1 MAYISFSFRK
11 FVHRRFHMQ
20 WVKSDRIHSNLQDVL
35 SGMSVVKSY
44 GKEEEEAEHFNRTA
58 DEFAVVQFQNEKFW
72 AVFFPSLQFI
82 VSVGVYLV
90 TYFGGVRVLSGE
102 KTVGELMQFIAY
114 VSMLYQYVG
123 WITNLPRQLMNVV
136 TSLERISDVMSQEPE
151 IFDTEKSKE
160 LKIKGR
166 VQLKD
171 ASFGYKSYTY
181 IHMGGKIA
189 VVVVLDKE
197 DAELGK
203 GLAMHIAA
211 NNPSYLNTDAIGAD
225 AIEHETKI
233 QLEAAK
239 QDPKLAGKPE
249 EMLKKII
256 GGKVNKYFA
265 EMVLVEQPYLLD
277 TESGKKVGQV
287 LQEKKANV
295 LKYVR
300 YQVGEGIEKR
310 KDDFASEV
318 MSQMK

>member
-1 MAYISFSFRK
+1 MALIDLIKQLRDRTGAGLMDCKAALLNNDEDLDKATDWLREKGLAKAAKKADRIAAEGLALTKTCEKCGTTVILEVNCETDFVAKGDAFKELVDNVAGKILENEPKDVNAAKELTTGLFTDATVKMGEK
-11 FVHRRFHMQ
+11 FDLRRFE
-20 WVKSDRIHSNLQDVL
+20 VI
-35 SGMSVVKSY
+35 
-44 GKEEEEAEHFNRTA
+44 
-58 DEFAVVQFQNEKFW
+58 EKGNNF
-72 AVFFPSLQFI
+72 V
-82 VSVGVYLV
+82 
-90 TYFGGVRVLSGE
+90 
-102 KTVGELMQFIAY
+102 
-114 VSMLYQYVG
+114 
-123 WITNLPRQLMNVV
+123 
-136 TSLERISDVMSQEPE
+136 
-151 IFDTEKSKE
+151 
-160 LKIKGR
+160 
-166 VQLKD
+166 
-171 ASFGYKSYTY
+171 YTY

-211 NNPSYLNTDAIGAD
+211 NNPSYLNTEAIGAD

>member
-1 MAYISFSFRK
+1 MALIDLIKQLRDRTGAGLMDCKAALLNNDEDLDKATDWLREKGLAKAAKKADRIAAEGLALTKTCEKCGKTVVIEVNCETDFVAKGDAFRELVENTAKVILEKEPKDVEEAKVLATDLFTDATVKMGEK
-11 FVHRRFHMQ
+11 FDLRRFALI
-20 WVKSDRIHSNLQDVL
+20 K
-35 SGMSVVKSY
+35 
-44 GKEEEEAEHFNRTA
+44 KEEG
-58 DEFAVVQFQNEKFW
+58 QF
-72 AVFFPSLQFI
+72 V
-82 VSVGVYLV
+82 
-90 TYFGGVRVLSGE
+90 
-102 KTVGELMQFIAY
+102 
-114 VSMLYQYVG
+114 
-123 WITNLPRQLMNVV
+123 
-136 TSLERISDVMSQEPE
+136 
-151 IFDTEKSKE
+151 
-160 LKIKGR
+160 
-166 VQLKD
+166 
-171 ASFGYKSYTY
+171 YTY

-189 VVVVLDKE
+189 VAVVLDKE

-203 GLAMHIAA
+203 GIAMHIAA
-211 NNPSYLNTDAIGAD
+211 NNPTYLDTNAIGSD

-233 QLEAAK
+233 QLESAK

-265 EMVLVEQPYLLD
+265 EMVLLEQPYLLD

-287 LQEKKANV
+287 LQEKKTNV

>member
-1 MAYISFSFRK
+1 MALIDLIKQLRDRTGAGLMDCKAALLNNDEDLDKATDWLREKGLAKAAKKADRIAAEGLALTKTCEKCGKTVILEVNCETDFVAKGDAFKELVEGVAGEILKNEPKDVDAAKELTTGLFTDATVKMGEK
-11 FVHRRFHMQ
+11 FDLRRFE
-20 WVKSDRIHSNLQDVL
+20 VIEAGSNFV
-35 SGMSVVKSY
+35 
-44 GKEEEEAEHFNRTA
+44 
-58 DEFAVVQFQNEKFW
+58 
-72 AVFFPSLQFI
+72 
-82 VSVGVYLV
+82 
-90 TYFGGVRVLSGE
+90 
-102 KTVGELMQFIAY
+102 
-114 VSMLYQYVG
+114 
-123 WITNLPRQLMNVV
+123 
-136 TSLERISDVMSQEPE
+136 
-151 IFDTEKSKE
+151 
-160 LKIKGR
+160 
-166 VQLKD
+166 
-171 ASFGYKSYTY
+171 YTY

-189 VVVVLDKE
+189 VAVVLDKE

-203 GLAMHIAA
+203 GIAMHIAA
-211 NNPSYLNTDAIGAD
+211 NNPSYLDTNAIGSD

-287 LQEKKANV
+287 LQENKANV
-295 LKYVR
+295 IKYVR

-318 MSQMK
+318 MSQIK

>member
-1 MAYISFSFRK
+1 MALIDLIKQLRDRTGAGLMDCKAALLNNDEDLDKATDWLREKGLAKAAKKADRIAAEGLALTKVCEKCGCTTILEVNCETDFVAKGDAFKALVENVADVILKNEPANVEEAKALTTELFTDATVKMGEK
-11 FVHRRFHMQ
+11 FDLRRFE
-20 WVKSDRIHSNLQDVL
+20 VIE
-35 SGMSVVKSY
+35 
-44 GKEEEEAEHFNRTA
+44 KEEG
-58 DEFAVVQFQNEKFW
+58 
-72 AVFFPSLQFI
+72 QFI
-82 VSVGVYLV
+82 
-90 TYFGGVRVLSGE
+90 
-102 KTVGELMQFIAY
+102 
-114 VSMLYQYVG
+114 
-123 WITNLPRQLMNVV
+123 
-136 TSLERISDVMSQEPE
+136 
-151 IFDTEKSKE
+151 
-160 LKIKGR
+160 
-166 VQLKD
+166 
-171 ASFGYKSYTY
+171 YTY

-197 DAELGK
+197 DPELGK

-211 NNPSYLNTDAIGAD
+211 NNPSYLNTEAIGAD

>member
-1 MAYISFSFRK
+1 MALIDLIKQLRDRTGAGLMDCKAALLNNDEDLDKATDWLREKGLAKAAKKADRIAAEGLALTKTCEKCGKTVILEVNCETDFVAKGDAFKELVENVAGEILKNEPKDVEAAKELTTSLFTDATVKMGEK
-11 FVHRRFHMQ
+11 FDLRRFE
-20 WVKSDRIHSNLQDVL
+20 VIEKGSNFV
-35 SGMSVVKSY
+35 
-44 GKEEEEAEHFNRTA
+44 
-58 DEFAVVQFQNEKFW
+58 
-72 AVFFPSLQFI
+72 
-82 VSVGVYLV
+82 
-90 TYFGGVRVLSGE
+90 
-102 KTVGELMQFIAY
+102 
-114 VSMLYQYVG
+114 
-123 WITNLPRQLMNVV
+123 
-136 TSLERISDVMSQEPE
+136 
-151 IFDTEKSKE
+151 
-160 LKIKGR
+160 
-166 VQLKD
+166 
-171 ASFGYKSYTY
+171 YTY

-189 VVVVLDKE
+189 VAVVLDKE

-203 GLAMHIAA
+203 GIAMHIAA
-211 NNPSYLNTDAIGAD
+211 NNPSYLNTDAIGSD

-287 LQEKKANV
+287 LQEKKTNV

>member
-1 MAYISFSFRK
+1 MALIDLIKQLRDRTGAGLMDCKAALLNNGEDLEKATDWLREKGLAKAAKKADRIAAEGLALTKTCEKCGKSVVIEVNCETDFVAKGDAFRELVEQTAGLILKNEPKNVEEAKALAQDLFTDATVKMGEK
-11 FVHRRFHMQ
+11 FDLRRFEL
-20 WVKSDRIHSNLQDVL
+20 LQ
-35 SGMSVVKSY
+35 
-44 GKEEEEAEHFNRTA
+44 KEEG
-58 DEFAVVQFQNEKFW
+58 
-72 AVFFPSLQFI
+72 QFI
-82 VSVGVYLV
+82 
-90 TYFGGVRVLSGE
+90 
-102 KTVGELMQFIAY
+102 
-114 VSMLYQYVG
+114 
-123 WITNLPRQLMNVV
+123 
-136 TSLERISDVMSQEPE
+136 
-151 IFDTEKSKE
+151 
-160 LKIKGR
+160 
-166 VQLKD
+166 
-171 ASFGYKSYTY
+171 YTY

-189 VVVVLDKE
+189 VAVVLDKE

-203 GLAMHIAA
+203 GIAMHIAA
-211 NNPSYLNTDAIGAD
+211 NNPSYLDTNAIGAD

-265 EMVLVEQPYLLD
+265 EMVLLEQPYLLD

-287 LQEKKANV
+287 LQEKKTNV

>member
-1 MAYISFSFRK
+1 MALIDLIKQLRDRTGAGLMDCKAALLNNDEDLDKATDWLREKGLAKAAKKADRIAAEGLALTKTCEKCGCTVILEVNCETDFVAKGDAFKELVDNVAGCILKNEPKDVEEAKELTKDLFTDATVKMGEK
-11 FVHRRFHMQ
+11 FDLRRFE
-20 WVKSDRIHSNLQDVL
+20 VI
-35 SGMSVVKSY
+35 
-44 GKEEEEAEHFNRTA
+44 
-58 DEFAVVQFQNEKFW
+58 EKGEG
-72 AVFFPSLQFI
+72 QFI
-82 VSVGVYLV
+82 
-90 TYFGGVRVLSGE
+90 
-102 KTVGELMQFIAY
+102 
-114 VSMLYQYVG
+114 
-123 WITNLPRQLMNVV
+123 
-136 TSLERISDVMSQEPE
+136 
-151 IFDTEKSKE
+151 
-160 LKIKGR
+160 
-166 VQLKD
+166 
-171 ASFGYKSYTY
+171 YTY

-211 NNPSYLNTDAIGAD
+211 NNPAYLNTQAIGAD

-287 LQEKKANV
+287 LEEKKTNV
-295 LKYVR
+295 IKYVR

>member
-1 MAYISFSFRK
+1 MYACFAKTCEKCGKTVILEVNCETDFVAKGDAFKELVDNVAGEILKNEPKDVDAAKELTTGLFTDATVKMGEK
-11 FVHRRFHMQ
+11 FDLRRFE
-20 WVKSDRIHSNLQDVL
+20 
-35 SGMSVVKSY
+35 VV
-44 GKEEEEAEHFNRTA
+44 
-58 DEFAVVQFQNEKFW
+58 EKGNNF
-72 AVFFPSLQFI
+72 V
-82 VSVGVYLV
+82 
-90 TYFGGVRVLSGE
+90 
-102 KTVGELMQFIAY
+102 
-114 VSMLYQYVG
+114 
-123 WITNLPRQLMNVV
+123 
-136 TSLERISDVMSQEPE
+136 
-151 IFDTEKSKE
+151 
-160 LKIKGR
+160 
-166 VQLKD
+166 
-171 ASFGYKSYTY
+171 YTY

-211 NNPSYLNTDAIGAD
+211 NNPSYLNTEAIGAD

-287 LQEKKANV
+287 LQEKKVNV

>member
-1 MAYISFSFRK
+1 MALIDLIKQLRDRTGAGLMDCKAALLNNDEDLDKATDWLREKGLAKAAKKADRIAAEGLALTKTCEKCGKTVVLEVNCETDFVAKGDAFKELVENVAGEILKNEPKDVEAAKELTTGLFTDATVKMGEK
-11 FVHRRFHMQ
+11 FDLRRFE
-20 WVKSDRIHSNLQDVL
+20 VIESGSNFV
-35 SGMSVVKSY
+35 
-44 GKEEEEAEHFNRTA
+44 
-58 DEFAVVQFQNEKFW
+58 
-72 AVFFPSLQFI
+72 
-82 VSVGVYLV
+82 
-90 TYFGGVRVLSGE
+90 
-102 KTVGELMQFIAY
+102 
-114 VSMLYQYVG
+114 
-123 WITNLPRQLMNVV
+123 
-136 TSLERISDVMSQEPE
+136 
-151 IFDTEKSKE
+151 
-160 LKIKGR
+160 
-166 VQLKD
+166 
-171 ASFGYKSYTY
+171 YTY

-189 VVVVLDKE
+189 VAVVLDKE

-211 NNPSYLNTDAIGAD
+211 NNPSYLNTEAIGAD

-287 LQEKKANV
+287 LQEKKTNV

>member
-1 MAYISFSFRK
+1 MALIDLIKQLRDRTGAGLMDCKAALLNNDEDLDKATDWLREKGLAKAAKKADRIAAEGLALTKTCEKCGCTVILEVNCETDFVAKGDAFKELVDNVAGCILKNEPKDVEAAKELTKDLFTDATVKMGEK
-11 FVHRRFHMQ
+11 FDLRRFE
-20 WVKSDRIHSNLQDVL
+20 VI
-35 SGMSVVKSY
+35 
-44 GKEEEEAEHFNRTA
+44 
-58 DEFAVVQFQNEKFW
+58 EKGEG
-72 AVFFPSLQFI
+72 QFI
-82 VSVGVYLV
+82 
-90 TYFGGVRVLSGE
+90 
-102 KTVGELMQFIAY
+102 
-114 VSMLYQYVG
+114 
-123 WITNLPRQLMNVV
+123 
-136 TSLERISDVMSQEPE
+136 
-151 IFDTEKSKE
+151 
-160 LKIKGR
+160 
-166 VQLKD
+166 
-171 ASFGYKSYTY
+171 YTY

-211 NNPSYLNTDAIGAD
+211 NNPAYLNTQAIGAD

-287 LQEKKANV
+287 LEEKKTNV
-295 LKYVR
+295 IKYVR